1 MAMTL
6 TARLVMVLGTA
17 SGSGKSTIAM
27 ALCRM
32 FSEQGFRVSPFKAIN
47 ISLNSIVTR
56 DGSEIARAQWLQALA
71 AGIMPEGRMN
81 PYLIKYEGRCKG
93 QLIENGKSLG
103 SMTYK
108 QISGHLDLHGKE
120 QIRSAIDYLSRH
132 FDVIVIE
139 GSGSPAEINRESE
152 DYANTFILNEYFPE
166 AIIASDI
173 EFGGVFAALYGTY
186 LLTENNDSIKW
197 FVINRMR
204 GDPSVLRK
212 GSDILENLTNMK
224 LLGVIPRIENILL
237 PGEDG
242 NDYAKSRYF
251 GSDVCI
257 IRYPM
262 MENLSEVDPL
272 PVFGINY
279 FYLDRADDSLIKSA
293 RLIILPGSK
302 DVPEDLKFL
311 KESGIEKLI
320 QERAKIGVKIL
331 GICGGY
337 QILGK
342 EISLKDTRRKEE
354 IALEGLGLLETKFA
368 YSTEKKLENLIFG
381 LTSEIKDKSTKTEGY
396 EIHYGDVVENSDT
409 PLFETGRGK
418 EGSMNRSGNIFGTN
432 IHGCLENTDFLNFIM
447 GTDIQKSYAKE
458 LDREIKRISTIII
471 ESMEI
476 SKLNLK
482 AS

>member
-1 MAMTL
+1 
-6 TARLVMVLGTA
+6 
-17 SGSGKSTIAM
+17 
-27 ALCRM
+27 
-32 FSEQGFRVSPFKAIN
+32 
-47 ISLNSIVTR
+47 
-56 DGSEIARAQWLQALA
+56 
-71 AGIMPEGRMN
+71 
-81 PYLIKYEGRCKG
+81 
-93 QLIENGKSLG
+93 
-103 SMTYK
+103 
-108 QISGHLDLHGKE
+108 
-120 QIRSAIDYLSRH
+120 
-132 FDVIVIE
+132 
-139 GSGSPAEINRESE
+139 
-152 DYANTFILNEYFPE
+152 
-166 AIIASDI
+166 
-173 EFGGVFAALYGTY
+173 
-186 LLTENNDSIKW
+186 
-197 FVINRMR
+197 
-204 GDPSVLRK
+204 
-212 GSDILENLTNMK
+212 
-224 LLGVIPRIENILL
+224 
-237 PGEDG
+237 
-242 NDYAKSRYF
+242 
-251 GSDVCI
+251 
-257 IRYPM
+257 M